1 VNNSMA
7 NYGRNILGGTRYEQE
22 EIYKRQ
28 NRNFNI
34 ISYWPKEVR
43 PSLREFPKLTMEDRL
58 LERNIS
64 SIQ

>member
-1 VNNSMA
+1 MA
-7 NYGRNILGGTRYEQE
+7 NYGRSLLGSTRYEQE

-28 NRNFNI
+28 NKNFNI
-34 ISYWPKEVR
+34 ISYWPKEVG
-43 PSLREFPKLTMEDRL
+43 PSLRNFPKLTMEDRL